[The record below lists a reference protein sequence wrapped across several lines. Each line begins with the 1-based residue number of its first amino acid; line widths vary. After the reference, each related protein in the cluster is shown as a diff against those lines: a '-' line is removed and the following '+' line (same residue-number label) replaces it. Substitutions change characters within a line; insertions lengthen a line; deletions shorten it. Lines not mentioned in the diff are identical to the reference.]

1 MRGLPNPTTSNTP
14 EVNIRLLL
22 VLVLPPGAGSIV
34 QAAPAMVDNV
44 PNQFDLEQALAFAL
58 DHNFAIRRGRESIRE
73 QEGIV
78 TTVSAAGLP
87 NVSATGSFQKS
98 NLQAFQAGTQSTGPV
113 IIPSGHF
120 WRMNFTVRQ
129 TVYAGGSIRS
139 SIDAAKLTR
148 EAAIFG
154 LQETINAAL
163 LDVRTRF
170 YTVLLAREDIKV
182 QEQNLELLQRQLR
195 DATNRFE
202 AGSVSKFEQLRAEV
216 ALANAQPPL
225 IKARN
230 DYRLATQELRQA
242 IGLVPPRDE
251 SFEQAPEFVGSL
263 TIEPSNLEL
272 SAALAAA
279 RTGRPELQ
287 RLAKLVD
294 ASEAGELTARA
305 GYYPNLALTAGGE
318 LRKGPTENFSD
329 SRRGL
334 RAGAQAQWTGNP
346 RTTAGRVGQ
355 AESLIEQARLTLGA
369 AELAVQVEVRRA
381 LSSLEEATELAGA
394 TGQSVKQAEE
404 AVRIAL
410 TRYQTG
416 MSPQLDL
423 LQSQVALTTART
435 NQLRAYYGHTVAL
448 ARLRTAIGLSGID
461 YSEGASPAPA
471 QAIPGVK

>member
-1 MRGLPNPTTSNTP
+1 M
-14 EVNIRLLL
+14 NIRLLL
-22 VLVLPPGAGSIV
+22 VLVLSPGAGSTFA
-34 QAAPAMVDNV
+34 AAPVMVENM

-58 DHNFAIRRGRESIRE
+58 DHNFAIRRARESLRE

-98 NLQAFQAGTQSTGPV
+98 TLQTFQAGTQNTGQPV
-113 IIPSGHF
+113 IIPSGRF

-129 TVYAGGSIRS
+129 MIYAGGSIRS

-195 DATNRFE
+195 DATNRFA
-202 AGSVSKFEQLRAEV
+202 AGAVSKFEQLRAEV

-230 DYRLATQELRQA
+230 DYRLAIQELRQA
-242 IGLVPPRDE
+242 IGLAPTRDE
-251 SFEQAPEFVGSL
+251 SSDQAPEFTGSL

-272 SAALAAA
+272 PAALAAA

-294 ASEAGELTARA
+294 AAEAGELTARA
-305 GYYPNLALTAGGE
+305 GYYPSLALTAGGE
-318 LRKGPTENFSD
+318 LRKGPTESFSD

-346 RTTAGRVGQ
+346 HATAGRVGQ
-355 AESLIEQARLTLGA
+355 AESLIEQARLTLA
-369 AELAVQVEVRRA
+369 ATELAVQVEVRRA
-381 LSSLEEATELAGA
+381 LSSLEEATELVSA
-394 TGQSVKQAEE
+394 TRQSVKQAEE

-410 TRYQTG
+410 TRYQAG
-416 MSPQLDL
+416 MTPQLDL
-423 LQSQVALTTART
+423 LQSQLALTTART
-435 NQLRAYYGHTVAL
+435 NQLRAYYGHNVAL
-448 ARLRTAIGLSGID
+448 ARLHKAIGLSGID
-461 YSEGASPAPA
+461 FGESGGFAPPQTA
-471 QAIPGVK
+471 ANSK

>member
-1 MRGLPNPTTSNTP
+1 MTP
-14 EVNIRLLL
+14 RSALLL
-22 VLVLPPGAGSIV
+22 GLVLFGTPAL
-34 QAAPAMVDNV
+34 QAMPAMQADV
-44 PNQFDLEQALAFAL
+44 PGKLDLEQTLAFAL
-58 DHNFAIRRGRESIRE
+58 EHNFAIRRARESLRE

-87 NVSATGSFQKS
+87 TVSATGSFQKS
-98 NLQAFQAGTQSTGPV
+98 NLQSFQAGTQNTGQPV
-113 IIPSGHF
+113 IIPSGRF

-129 TVYAGGSIRS
+129 TVYAGGRIRS
-139 SIDAAKLTR
+139 SIEAAKLTR

-202 AGSVSKFEQLRAEV
+202 AGSISKFERLRAEV

-230 DYRLATQELRQA
+230 DYRLAIQELRQA
-242 IGLVPPRDE
+242 IGLVHTRDE
-251 SFEQAPEFVGSL
+251 SPDQAPEFTGTL
-263 TIEPSNLEL
+263 TIEPSNLKL
-272 SAALAAA
+272 PAALAAA

-287 RLAKLVD
+287 RLAKLFD
-294 ASEAGELTARA
+294 AATAGELTARA
-305 GYYPNLALTAGGE
+305 GYYPSLALTAGGE
-318 LRKGPTENFSD
+318 LRKGLTESFSD

-334 RAGAQAQWTGNP
+334 RAGAQAEWTGSP
-346 RTTAGRVGQ
+346 RATAGRIGQ
-355 AESLIEQARLTLGA
+355 AESLSEQARLTLA
-369 AELAVQVEVRRA
+369 ATELAVQVEVRRA
-381 LSSLEEATELAGA
+381 LSSLEEATELIGA
-394 TGQSVKQAEE
+394 TAQSVKQAEE

-410 TRYQTG
+410 TRYQAGTT
-416 MSPQLDL
+416 PQLDL

-435 NQLRAYYGHTVAL
+435 NQLRAYYGHNVAL
-448 ARLRTAIGLSGID
+448 ARLHQAMGLSGVE
-461 YSEGASPAPA
+461 YGEAANPASS
-471 QAIPGVK
+471 QTSTEVK